1 MTTMTT
7 LNDLFQDGLADLY
20 DAEQQ
25 IIKFLPKMAK
35 AATTPALSEA
45 LTKHLDLSRQHIAR
59 LEQVFGDLGLPTT
72 RQTCDGMVGLLK
84 EGQKLTEQD
93 APPEVRD
100 AAIIA
105 TVQRIEHYEMAGYG
119 CLRTWA
125 HVLGHHDSADLLQET
140 LDEEKVADQTLTDVA
155 HNINF
160 EAAEGETVGEEEE
173 ELWAPSARP
182 GRSTPQPASTRPK
195 AKPARKGTAR
205 R

>member
-1 MTTMTT
+1 MTLKT

-25 IIKFLPKMAK
+25 IVKVLPKMAK
-35 AATTPALSEA
+35 AAATPALSQA
-45 LTKHLDLSRQHIAR
+45 LTNHLELSRQHIAR
-59 LEQVFGDLGLPTT
+59 LEEVFGNLGLPPT

-84 EGQKLTEQD
+84 EGQKMTEQD

-125 HVLGHHDSADLLQET
+125 HVLGYHETADLLQET
-140 LDEEKVADQTLTDVA
+140 LDEEKAADQTLTEVA

-160 EAAEGETVGEEEE
+160 EAAEGETGGEEEE
-173 ELWAPSARP
+173 EWAATARTGRATSSPSSS
-182 GRSTPQPASTRPK
+182 RSK
-195 AKPARKGTAR
+195 AKPASRKGTAR

>member
-1 MTTMTT
+1 MTLTT

-25 IIKFLPKMAK
+25 IVKVLPKMAK
-35 AATTPALSEA
+35 AASTPALSEA
-45 LTKHLDLSRQHIAR
+45 LTSHLELSRQHIAR
-59 LEQVFGDLGLPTT
+59 LEQVFENLELPPK

-84 EGQKLTEQD
+84 EGQKMTEQE

-105 TVQRIEHYEMAGYG
+105 TVQRVEHYEMAGYG

-125 HVLGHHDSADLLQET
+125 HVLGQHEIAELLQET
-140 LDEEKVADQTLTDVA
+140 LDEEKAADQTLTEVA
-155 HNINF
+155 HSINF
-160 EAAEGETVGEEEE
+160 EAAEGEMRGEEEE
-173 ELWAPSARP
+173 EEWAATARTGRATSSPSSS
-182 GRSTPQPASTRPK
+182 RSK
-195 AKPARKGTAR
+195 AKTTTRKGTAR